1 MKTDSFTGILLVVIA
16 VLLACNLLVSWKTQT
31 VHANTSYTVEP
42 FVVSGYSLPTTFPAQ
57 GQIVA
62 IACDAQ
68 RCVAVE
74 K

>member
-1 MKTDSFTGILLVVIA
+1 MKTDFFTRTLLIVIA
-16 VLLACNLLVSWKTQT
+16 VLLASNLLVNLHSTQT
-31 VHANTSYTVEP
+31 VHANSLYTVEP
-42 FVVSGYSLPTTFPAQ
+42 FVVPGSTGTFSAQ

-62 IACDAQ
+62 IVCDAQ

>member
-1 MKTDSFTGILLVVIA
+1 MKTDRFTRTLLVVIA
-16 VLLACNLLVSWKTQT
+16 ALLASNLFMSWHSMQT
-31 VHANTSYTVEP
+31 VHANSSYIVEP
-42 FVVSGYSLPTTFPAQ
+42 FVVPGSVGTFSAQ

-62 IACDAQ
+62 IVCSTQ